1 MARGTLLGPNGQPIQ
16 SAGVARSQFATSPRR
31 QINAGFDA
39 AETAEENRRHWAA
52 ADALSADAAASS
64 GVRRTLRNRARYE
77 RKNNCYANGMTC
89 TIASDCIGTGPRLRM
104 LSGTD
109 RTSRRVATTVEGLWQ
124 EWADSV
130 NLAEK
135 LRTMRSSVVTD
146 GEGFALQITNQG
158 LDFPVKLDLRLIE
171 AEQCASL
178 SPWGLSENQ
187 VDGITFDQA
196 GNPILYE
203 ILKNHPGSGLPTALE
218 SEKYRA
224 DLVCHLFRSDRPGQR
239 RGIPEL
245 TPALPLFAILRR
257 WTLASLMSAEAA
269 ANFSMLLYTDNPPDG
284 ETYQTNPFD
293 SVTVDRNMMMTLPA
307 GWKPEQMEAKHPNAT
322 FAEVQ
327 KLIIAE
333 IGRAMEVP
341 YIIAAG
347 NSSDS
352 NYASGRLDWQ
362 LYRSKVR
369 IDRSRIERLVLRS
382 VFNAWKREAILTEGL
397 LPQEMRR
404 VDSNW
409 SHQWMWD
416 GWQHVDPQKE
426 ANAQATRLESNTTTL
441 AEEYAQ
447 RGLDWEEQVE
457 QRAREIAKLKELGI
471 TQPEAAP
478 KTAPAQ
484 KDEEDTEE
492 DEDEED
498 DGEEAMAS
506 RILRDSAGRVI
517 GWGVSNG

>member
-1 MARGTLLGPNGQPIQ
+1 MARGTLLGPNGKPIT
-16 SAGVARSQFATSPRR
+16 SAGDGRQQFATFPRR
-31 QINAGFDA
+31 AINAGFDA
-39 AETAEENRRHWAA
+39 AETADENRRHWAA

-77 RKNNCYANGMTC
+77 RKNNCYANGVTC

-109 RTSRRVATTVEGLWQ
+109 RASRLVATTVEGLWQ

-135 LRTMRSSVVTD
+135 LRTMRAAVVTD
-146 GEGFALQITNQG
+146 GEGFALQITNPG

-178 SPWGLSENQ
+178 SPWGLTENQ

-224 DLVCHLFRSDRPGQR
+224 DLVCHLFRADRPGQR

-245 TPALPLFAILRR
+245 TPALPLFAVLRR

-284 ETYQTNPFD
+284 ETHPTNPFD
-293 SVTVDRNMMMTLPA
+293 SAEIDRNMMMTLPA

-341 YIIAAG
+341 FIIASG

-369 IDRSRIERLVLRS
+369 IDRHRIERLVLRS
-382 VFNAWKREAILTEGL
+382 IFNSWKREAILTEGL
-397 LPQEMRR
+397 LPQEMRT
-404 VDSNW
+404 VDSDW
-409 SHQWMWD
+409 AHQWMWD

-471 TQPEAAP
+471 TQTEAAP
-478 KTAPAQ
+478 KPAAVQ
-484 KDEEDTEE
+484 QEEDDEEDEE
-492 DEDEED
+492 EQAAQA
-498 DGEEAMAS
+498 G
-506 RILRDSAGRVI
+506 RILRDAGGRVI
-517 GWGVSNG
+517 GWGK